1 MKIIK
6 EKENL
11 VLKKENEVIEIYNF
25 GQEINFKGF
34 INYLLKLN
42 LSEKIDLKNEVED
55 ATEAQQNL
63 IRLLENIKDDYNKK
77 VEEFDLFMKEQ
88 TD

>member
-42 LSEKIDLKNEVED
+42 LSKKIDLKNEVED

>member
-25 GQEINFKGF
+25 GQVINFKGF
-34 INYLLKLN
+34 INYL
-42 LSEKIDLKNEVED
+42 
-55 ATEAQQNL
+55 
-63 IRLLENIKDDYNKK
+63 
-77 VEEFDLFMKEQ
+77 
-88 TD
+88 

>member
-42 LSEKIDLKNEVED
+42 LSEKIYLKNEVED